1 MGWYDNGGGQG
12 SSPLTRGA
20 HRGGGQSDDEFGLIP
35 ADAGSTS
42 FWASVTVSAAGS
54 SPLTRG
60 APGRGAGAGGDP
72 RLIPADAGS
81 TPGR

>member
-20 HRGGGQSDDEFGLIP
+20 PREEAEAEVI
-35 ADAGSTS
+35 A
-42 FWASVTVSAAGS
+42 
-54 SPLTRG
+54 
-60 APGRGAGAGGDP
+60 

-81 TPGR
+81 TLGELRK